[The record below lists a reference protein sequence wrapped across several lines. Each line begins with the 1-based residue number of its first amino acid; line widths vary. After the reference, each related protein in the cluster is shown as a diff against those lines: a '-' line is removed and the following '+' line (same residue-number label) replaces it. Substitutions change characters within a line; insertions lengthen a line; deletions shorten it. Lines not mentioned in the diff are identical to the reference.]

1 VNPRP
6 DPVDVQALG
15 RRWQVNLSTDDAS
28 CYAEFLDELLGDVDK
43 LEAPAS
49 AQEATR
55 SYPDRVAWRG
65 GQDPF
70 NAIVHRCSIA
80 GGGEGPLAGKR
91 VSVKDSI
98 SIGGVPLTAGSPILG
113 DYVPDDDAEVV
124 SRVLA
129 AGAEIVATTN
139 MDDLG
144 FTGDGSTSCFGP
156 VRNPFDGRRTA
167 GGSSAGAAAAL
178 YYDDIDLA
186 IGGDQSGSARVPA
199 SWSGVVGFK
208 PTHGRV
214 PMTGA
219 LGLDPTIDH
228 IGVLA
233 RTVADAALLFD
244 VVASTSGE
252 ATTAVASATEG
263 GKRLRLG
270 VLAEGFSPALG
281 VEESTANAVRDL
293 VGRVQ
298 ASGIQVHPVSV
309 PEHVTTGPID
319 LVLCCVGL
327 TTLLQGGGNRPGFE
341 ELQLPQ
347 LAAALRTGLAQ
358 RGGQLSPAVKTGLLL
373 GTWLAQ
379 ERLFEPYAHAQNAR
393 RHLRK
398 RYDDALLHV
407 DALLLPTTPFPAP
420 MFKQFATPADA
431 VSAGWAPLANTSQFN
446 LTGHPAVSV
455 PLCEVDGLPFGV
467 MLVGRRGE
475 DAALLAYARILEAT
489 QRR

>member
-1 VNPRP
+1 LAHRWH
-6 DPVDVQALG
+6 VDVSA
-15 RRWQVNLSTDDAS
+15 DDAER
-28 CYAEFLDELLGDVDK
+28 YAEFLDELLHDVDK
-43 LEAPAS
+43 LGTQPAV
-49 AQEATR
+49 ATR
-55 SYPDRVAWRG
+55 SRTDRLAWRG
-65 GQDPF
+65 GSDPF
-70 NAIVHRCSIA
+70 NAIVHRCSVA
-80 GGGEGPLAGKR
+80 GGGAGPLAGKR

-98 SIGGVPLTAGSPILG
+98 SIAGIPLTAGSSILG
-113 DYVPDDDAEVV
+113 DYAPDVDAEVV

-144 FTGDGSTSCFGP
+144 FSADGSSSSFGP
-156 VRNPFDGRRTA
+156 VRNPFDGRRSA
-167 GGSSAGAAAAL
+167 GGSSAGAAASL

-233 RTVADAALLFD
+233 RTVADVALLFD

-252 ATTAVASATEG
+252 AAAAVASASEAGT
-263 GKRLRLG
+263 RLRLG
-270 VLAEGFSPALG
+270 ILPEGFSPELG
-281 VEESTANAVRDL
+281 VEESTANAVRD
-293 VGRVQ
+293 VVRRVQ
-298 ASGIQVHPVSV
+298 ATGIHVHPVSV
-309 PEHVTTGPID
+309 PEHMSTGPID

-327 TTLLQGGGNRPGFE
+327 STLLQGGGNRPGFE
-341 ELQLPQ
+341 EHQLPQ
-347 LAAALRTGLAQ
+347 LAAALRTGFAQ
-358 RGGQLSPAVKTGLLL
+358 RGGELSPAVKTGLLM

-379 ERLFEPYAHAQNAR
+379 ERLLEPYAHAQNAR
-393 RHLRK
+393 HHLRK
-398 RYDDALLHV
+398 RYDDALLHC
-407 DALLLPTTPFPAP
+407 DALLLPTTPSPATTL
-420 MFKQFATPADA
+420 KQFTTPADA

-455 PLCEVDGLPFGV
+455 PLCEVDGLPLGV

-475 DAALLAYARILEAT
+475 DAALLACARALES
-489 QRR
+489 RLS